1 MALTEQATQTRGK
14 WPLTAKRQPEP
25 APVVEIYPAPI
36 FSRFSPTTDLIK
48 SGVWVSDRVRQK
60 WSHLNERTVLG
71 WLKGCA
77 ESNENLFIKSLHSV
91 SMFRTVH
98 NALDP
103 KPSIEEIF
111 VFVDDP
117 QNKQAINEGAANYG
131 EMRRWAQGMGAERAV
146 VGQNTD
152 IPISMIRSV
161 LGSVET
167 SQLNIAKFL

>member
-1 MALTEQATQTRGK
+1 
-14 WPLTAKRQPEP
+14 
-25 APVVEIYPAPI
+25 
-36 FSRFSPTTDLIK
+36 
-48 SGVWVSDRVRQK
+48 
-60 WSHLNERTVLG
+60 
-71 WLKGCA
+71 
-77 ESNENLFIKSLHSV
+77 
-91 SMFRTVH
+91 MFRTVH